1 MKSSRMA
8 NVEREI
14 PMDAKPIIVLLI
26 EDNPD
31 DALLIQKLLSK
42 EMKVPF
48 EVKHVD
54 RISKGLEYLRGGD
67 IDIVLLDFGLP
78 DGQGLGTFETVHKH
92 SPDVP
97 VIVLTGRDDDEIA
110 VESVQKGAQDYLV
123 KGKIDGGILGRS
135 IRYAI
140 ERQKL
145 HTQLEHSIKEIKT
158 LRGFLPICASCKKI
172 RDDKG
177 YWTQIESYIRQHS
190 EAEFSHGICP
200 ECFVKLYG
208 ERVKPLT

>member
-1 MKSSRMA
+1 
-8 NVEREI
+8 
-14 PMDAKPIIVLLI
+14 MDTKTILALLI
-26 EDNPD
+26 EDDPN

-42 EMKVPF
+42 DSKVLF
-48 EVKHVD
+48 RVKHVD
-54 RISKGLEYLRGGD
+54 RISEGLASLRSDG
-67 IDIVLLDFGLP
+67 IDVVLLDFGLP
-78 DGQGLGTFETVHKH
+78 DGQGLSTFETVHKH

-97 VIVLTGRDDDEIA
+97 IIVLTGQEDDEIA
-110 VESVQKGAQDYLV
+110 IESVRRGAQDYLV
-123 KGKIDGGILGRS
+123 KGKIDGALLRRS

-145 HTQLEHSIKEIKT
+145 HTQLEHSMKEIKT

-177 YWTQIESYIRQHS
+177 YWTQIESYISRHS

-200 ECFVKLYG
+200 ECFDKLYSQALG
-208 ERVKPLT
+208 RKG

>member
-1 MKSSRMA
+1 
-8 NVEREI
+8 
-14 PMDAKPIIVLLI
+14 MDAKPIIVLLI
-26 EDNPD
+26 EDDPD
-31 DALLIQKLLSK
+31 DAFLIQMLLSK
-42 EMKVPF
+42 DGKIPF
-48 EVKHVD
+48 HVKHAG
-54 RISKGLEYLRGGD
+54 RIREGLEHLRGGG

-78 DGQGLGTFETVHKH
+78 DGQGLSTFETVHKH

-97 VIVLTGRDDDEIA
+97 IIVLTGQDDDEIA

-123 KGKIDGGILGRS
+123 KGKADGSLLRRS

-145 HTQLEHSIKEIKT
+145 HTQLEHSMKEIKT

-177 YWTQIESYIRQHS
+177 YWTQIESYISQHS

-208 ERVKPLT
+208 ERMKPPA